1 MRLAMLALVAA
12 WAMLFPIAVSAGT
25 TGGIT
30 GSIVNAGS
38 GAPIAGAKVTASSA
52 TDIQTTHT
60 DARGRFAFVS
70 LTPGTYAVAVD
81 REGFEPATVRD
92 VAVLADAMHPLKIAM
107 KSAVIAIVLIDGPF
121 TFYGLGMGVGAGRI
135 ADVYTQSAYRTAPAS
150 APPIANLTFI
160 RLTPGI
166 TFGAGAPMMH

>member
-1 MRLAMLALVAA
+1 VRALILSAIATALTISPTAA
-12 WAMLFPIAVSAGT
+12 FAGT

-30 GSIVNAGS
+30 GSVVSVSS
-38 GAPIAGAKVTASSA
+38 GAPIVDAKVTASSA
-52 TDIQTTHT
+52 TDVQTAHT

-81 REGFEPATVRD
+81 REGFEPTTVPD
-92 VAVLADAMHPLKIAM
+92 VAVLADEMHPLKIAI

-166 TFGAGAPMMH
+166 TFGVGGPMMH